1 MIERDLIKNLKDD
14 NVSNKNITDNNS
26 NDNIKALKV
35 VSELLKLH

>member
-26 NDNIKALKV
+26 NDNIKAL
-35 VSELLKLH
+35 